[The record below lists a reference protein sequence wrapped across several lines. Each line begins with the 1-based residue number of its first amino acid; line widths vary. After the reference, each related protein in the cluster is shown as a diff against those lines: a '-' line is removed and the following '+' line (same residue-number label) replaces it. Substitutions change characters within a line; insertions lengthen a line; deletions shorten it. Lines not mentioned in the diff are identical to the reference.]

1 MNDPPDPLS
10 SPSPA
15 IDLQALALTDAEA
28 HALLGGLRARF
39 APSGVPVG
47 FLGLSARRARQ
58 LALLAATAA
67 LLEVALL
74 VALPAVR
81 ARQPL
86 ELALGAALLEGRPL
100 TPRDVYLLH
109 LWGEP

>member
-1 MNDPPDPLS
+1 MNDPPDALS
-10 SPSPA
+10 SPPPA

-28 HALLGGLRARF
+28 QVLLGGVRARL
-39 APSGVPVG
+39 APPQVPAG

-58 LALLAATAA
+58 LALLSAAAA

-74 VALPAVR
+74 AVLPVVR